1 MLEEDFPY
9 FCCGE
14 FAGFRLCPI
23 ARFNTT
29 GHLQVLLQIAVNPR
43 LSHKYLANLPNRKE
57 IIEGVMQPRKN
68 CSREGTTNL
77 LKRLTAT
84 TSPTNTCSSD
94 IFAKKKC
101 IFRSFSQTLRIPPF
115 SGETNRVSRANF
127 EPVPVALPARLPGPV
142 FLQDKCILLFPLFL
156 VLLLRLRSLH
166 LETRKEGCLVSG
178 G

>member
-1 MLEEDFPY
+1 MLGEDFPY

-29 GHLQVLLQIAVNPR
+29 GHLQVLLQVAVNPR
-43 LSHKYLANLPNRKE
+43 LSHKYLANLSNRKE

-84 TSPTNTCSSD
+84 TSPTNTCSSE
-94 IFAKKKC
+94 IFAKKVH
-101 IFRSFSQTLRIPPF
+101 FSLF
-115 SGETNRVSRANF
+115 LANF
-127 EPVPVALPARLPGPV
+127 KDPTLQRRDEPSQSCQFRAGPRRSASETPRAR
-142 FLQDKCILLFPLFL
+142 FLA
-156 VLLLRLRSLH
+156 R
-166 LETRKEGCLVSG
+166 
-178 G
+178 